1 MELGEKI
8 KYFRKRRGLTI
19 KQLSTLTGLSS
30 GFISNIERDLN
41 SPSVS
46 NLQQICQLLDINIVD
61 LIEPSEKKE
70 SVVIKKANRKE
81 IFKNED
87 NNVKFESLTD
97 VDKPLSCICIT
108 IAPGS
113 NYGNTSWGH
122 NFDEMGLVVSGT
134 LEITVDNIK
143 YELNAGD
150 SVYINRFTP
159 HNYRN
164 HGSIPCITYWFS
176 AKNNTTI

>member
-97 VDKPLSCICIT
+97 VDKPLS
-108 IAPGS
+108 
-113 NYGNTSWGH
+113 
-122 NFDEMGLVVSGT
+122 
-134 LEITVDNIK
+134 
-143 YELNAGD
+143 
-150 SVYINRFTP
+150 
-159 HNYRN
+159 
-164 HGSIPCITYWFS
+164 
-176 AKNNTTI
+176 